1 MPLSR
6 SRDYLSIGEVLD
18 SVQADFP
25 DVSISKIR
33 FLESEGL
40 ISPERTASGYRKF
53 YEGDVARLRYILSL
67 QRDHFLPLRVIKD
80 RLRDVDA
87 NGGALPEPA
96 AEPAMASAARDVSKP
111 AANGAAT
118 GGGNGS
124 TGALTSIQLSRDE
137 LKKAANLSETE
148 LKGLEDYGIVAVPE
162 GGTYDENDLVVAKA
176 ARRFFDFGVEPRHL
190 RMYRQFAEREAAFF
204 EQIVAPGA
212 RRRDPTAQAEAAKSV
227 QELAGLSRQ
236 LKEAALRSSLRE
248 IV

>member
-18 SVQADFP
+18 SVKADFP

-33 FLESEGL
+33 FLEAEGL
-40 ISPERTASGYRKF
+40 IAPERTASGYRKF
-53 YEGDVARLRYILSL
+53 YDGDVARLRYILSL
-67 QRDHFLPLRVIKD
+67 QRDHFLPLKVIKD
-80 RLRDVDA
+80 RLRDADS
-87 NGGALPEPA
+87 NGGVLPEAGHDPAPAPA
-96 AEPAMASAARDVSKP
+96 ATTP
-111 AANGAAT
+111 AAPGNREAAT
-118 GGGNGS
+118 GPNGS
-124 TGALTSIQLSRDE
+124 AVALTGLQLSRDE
-137 LKKAANLSETE
+137 LKKGANLSEAE
-148 LKGLEDYGIVAVPE
+148 LKGLEDYGIMAVAE
-162 GGTYDENDLVVAKA
+162 GGAYDENDLIVAKA

-212 RRRDPTAQAEAAKSV
+212 RRRDPTAQAQAAKSV

-248 IV
+248 IL